1 MSDNYNKEFSFIVKP
16 ILTLI
21 QDKCI
26 CTLITIGEYNL
37 LFDCG
42 WNEKFTPNIKK
53 KYEDRLKDIKIDA
66 IFLSNNY
73 INYFGALPLIKSF
86 PYNSETKVY
95 ATTPIANLGIYVMID
110 AYISNLESGENALDH
125 FKISQESL
133 SKIFYNINKINFLQ
147 SVILNK
153 SSIFN
158 DNMNENDILTVVSIP
173 SGTSIGG
180 SAWTCNY
187 RLFDFV
193 YASQFSI
200 EPKIIADPFPYKK
213 LKKINFFITDNKY
226 QKEVPI
232 VRKVIDEDFDK
243 KIRESFENK
252 KNIFIP
258 TDNINSMLE
267 MITKFEKLLDEYK
280 EAYSNKIDKPE
291 YKILVCSNCSNEI
304 VEGLKSLTEFLGK
317 KISQQFCSFGEKP
330 FNFEDAICIKNLDE
344 FKNEINK
351 KNIKY
356 IILATFETLNI
367 GLGYSILPY
376 LLIDKNVVMINIF
389 REYDIHSVFG
399 NIIKE
404 VKNLRNNIISY
415 KEKKVV
421 ERKMPE
427 KKEKKEEDKNNKKN
441 EEEKK
446 NKDNQ
451 NHRNNISGNNNKI
464 KNNIIN
470 NSSYKMVVEKQ
481 KLFILPNNNNNNGY
495 LSFNYD
501 YKNKYT
507 DYGIELSK
515 EEIEIMKKN
524 NESENSTYNSHF
536 LNFKKELENTD
547 KKEINLDLSEFRLPT
562 KIDVTNNKIEIKCE
576 LFFYPIIS
584 NIDFMSKKLIIEEIK
599 PKNGVILIGY
609 SNLLSDGLKNKMKCY
624 DLTNNE
630 NDKYE
635 QKLINNIIPFNYTS
649 DDLHTGKKLMIE
661 KGNENMYSFDNLLL
675 SVKTKR
681 DKLIDVSIVNN
692 KYQKI
697 GEMDNDKLKVINKE
711 TKNNKIFSKNN
722 IKLINI
728 KHHLE
733 NNSNIKLI
741 ISEQKLKTLDKTVEI
756 YIKNGELVIEGEFNE
771 EYFNIKSKLNKVYF
785 NYNEE

>member
-1 MSDNYNKEFSFIVKP
+1 MSNNFNKEFSFIVKP

-21 QDKCI
+21 QDNCI

-42 WNEKFTPNIKK
+42 WNEKFTQNIKE
-53 KYEDRLKDIKIDA
+53 KYEERLKDIKLDA

-86 PYNSETKVY
+86 PNNAETKVY

-110 AYISNLESGENALDH
+110 AYISNLESQENALSH

-147 SVILNK
+147 SIILNK
-153 SSIFN
+153 NNNINETSIN
-158 DNMNENDILTVVSIP
+158 DNDILTVVSIP

-187 RLFDFV
+187 RLFNFV

-232 VRKVIDEDFDK
+232 VRKIVDEDFDK
-243 KIRESFENK
+243 KIRECFENK

-267 MITKFEKLLDEYK
+267 MLTKFEKLLDEYK
-280 EAYSNKIDKPE
+280 EAYSNKADKPE

-304 VEGLKSLTEFLGK
+304 VEGIKSLTEFLGK

-330 FNFEDAICIKNLDE
+330 FNFEDAICIKNIEE
-344 FKNEINK
+344 FKTEINK

-367 GLGYSILPY
+367 GLGYSILPFI
-376 LLIDKNVVMINIF
+376 LGDKNVVMVNIF
-389 REYDIHSVFG
+389 KEYDRNSEFG
-399 NIIKE
+399 KIIME
-404 VKNLRNNIISY
+404 VKNLKNNIINY
-415 KEKKVV
+415 KDKKVI
-421 ERKMPE
+421 ERKIPE
-427 KKEKKEEDKNNKKN
+427 KKDKSEEEKNKKDEEIKNKDYKNNKIN
-441 EEEKK
+441 L
-446 NKDNQ
+446 
-451 NHRNNISGNNNKI
+451 SNNKI

-470 NSSYKMVVEKQ
+470 NSSYKMIVEKE
-481 KLFILPNNNNNNGY
+481 KLFIMPNNITNGY
-495 LSFNYD
+495 FSFNYNN
-501 YKNKYT
+501 KNKYT
-507 DYGIELSK
+507 DYGIELSN

-524 NESENSTYNSHF
+524 NESENTTYNSNF

-547 KKEINLDLSEFRLPT
+547 KKLVNLDIAEFRIPT
-562 KIDVTNNKIEIKCE
+562 KIEITNNKIEVKCDIV
-576 LFFYPIIS
+576 FYPIIS
-584 NIDFMSKKLIIEEIK
+584 NIDLMSKKFIIEEIK
-599 PKNGVILIGY
+599 PKDGVILIGY
-609 SNLLSDGLKNKMKCY
+609 TNPLTDSLKQKMDCY
-624 DLTNNE
+624 DLTNNA

-635 QKLINNIIPFNYTS
+635 KKLINNIISFNYTS
-649 DDLHTGKKLMIE
+649 DDLHTGKKIMIE

-675 SVKTKR
+675 SIKTKR
-681 DKLIDVSIVNN
+681 DKLIDLSISNN
-692 KYQKI
+692 KYKQI
-697 GEMDNDKLKVINKE
+697 GEMENNKLKVINKE
-711 TKNNKIFSKNN
+711 NKNNVIFSKNN
-722 IKLINI
+722 LKLINI

-733 NNSNIKLI
+733 ENSNIKLL
-741 ISEQKLKTLDKTVEI
+741 ISEQKLRTLDKSVEI
-756 YIKNGELVIEGEFNE
+756 YIKDGELVIEGEFNE
-771 EYFNIKSKLNKVYF
+771 EYFNIKSKLNNAFF

>member
-1 MSDNYNKEFSFIVKP
+1 MSNIFNKEFSFVVKP

-26 CTLITIGEYNL
+26 CTLITIGDYNL

-42 WNEKFTPNIKK
+42 WNEKFTPEIKT
-53 KYEDRLKDIKIDA
+53 KYEERLKDIKLDA

-73 INYFGALPLIKSF
+73 IKYFGALPLIKSF
-86 PYNSETKVY
+86 PNNAETKVY

-110 AYISNLESGENALDH
+110 AYISNLESQENALSH
-125 FKISQESL
+125 FRISQESL

-147 SVILNK
+147 SIILSKGTN
-153 SSIFN
+153 IN
-158 DNMNENDILTVVSIP
+158 DTNINDNENDILTVVSIP

-187 RLFDFV
+187 RLFNFV

-213 LKKINFFITDNKY
+213 LKKINYFITDNKY

-232 VRKVIDEDFDK
+232 VRKVVDEDFDK
-243 KIRESFENK
+243 KIRECFENK

-280 EAYSNKIDKPE
+280 ESYSNKIDRPE

-304 VEGLKSLTEFLGK
+304 VEGIKSLTEFLGK

-330 FNFEDAICIKNLDE
+330 FNFEDAICIKNMDE
-344 FKNEINK
+344 FKTEFNK

-367 GLGYSILPY
+367 GLGYSILPFI
-376 LLIDKNVVMINIF
+376 LVDKNVVMVNIF
-389 REYDIHSVFG
+389 REYDLKSVFG

-404 VKNLRNNIISY
+404 VKRLNNNIISY

-427 KKEKKEEDKNNKKN
+427 KKEKL
-441 EEEKK
+441 EEKK
-446 NKDNQ
+446 NKKEEEIKNKDNK
-451 NHRNNISGNNNKI
+451 NNKINLSENKI

-470 NSSYKMVVEKQ
+470 NSSYKMIVEKK
-481 KLFILPNNNNNNGY
+481 KLFIIPSNNINGY

-501 YKNKYT
+501 NRNKYS

-524 NESENSTYNSHF
+524 NESENTTYNSNF

-547 KKEINLDLSEFRLPT
+547 KKEINLDISEFRIPT
-562 KIDVTNNKIEIKCE
+562 KIETTNNKIEIKCDIV
-576 LFFYPIIS
+576 FYPIIS

-609 SNLLSDGLKNKMKCY
+609 SNPLSDSLKKKMECY

-635 QKLINNIIPFNYTS
+635 KKLINNMISFNYTS
-649 DDLHTGKKLMIE
+649 DDLHIGQKLMIE
-661 KGNENMYSFDNLLL
+661 KGNENMYSFDNLFL
-675 SVKTKR
+675 SIKTKR
-681 DKLIDVSIVNN
+681 DKLIDVSIINN
-692 KYQKI
+692 KYKKI
-697 GEMDNDKLKVINKE
+697 GEMENDKLKVINKE
-711 TKNNKIFSKNN
+711 NKNNKIFSKNN
-722 IKLINI
+722 LKLINI

-733 NNSNIKLI
+733 ENSNIKLL
-741 ISEQKLKTLDKTVEI
+741 ISEQKLRTLDKSVEI
-756 YIKNGELVIEGEFNE
+756 YIKDGELVIEGEFNE
-771 EYFNIKSKLNKVYF
+771 EYFNIKSKLNNVFF